1 MSKIA
6 IVTDSNSGYTQSEA
20 DAAGIYLIPMPFYID
35 GKEYFEGVNLTRE
48 DFFEALNKGADVS
61 TSQPSPG
68 SIMNLWDKILE
79 SYDELLYFPMSSGLS
94 GTCQTVA
101 MLAQEYDGRVH
112 VIDNQRISVPL
123 KRSMHDAM
131 KMIELGKDT
140 KEILEYLER
149 TKMDSSIYI
158 TVATLK
164 HLKKGGRVTPAAAAL
179 GTLLKIKPV
188 LQIHGKKL
196 DSYAKARTMNQA
208 KHIMIEALK
217 KDIDEMFDGN
227 SEEVHFDIAYTC
239 TYEAALEMKALLE
252 ETFPNCDEIIM
263 DPLSLSISCHV
274 GEGALG
280 IACTKKLDV

>member
-48 DFFEALNKGADVS
+48 DFFEALNKDADVS

-79 SYDELLYFPMSSGLS
+79 
-94 GTCQTVA
+94 
-101 MLAQEYDGRVH
+101 
-112 VIDNQRISVPL
+112 
-123 KRSMHDAM
+123 
-131 KMIELGKDT
+131 MIELGKDT

-196 DSYAKARTMNQA
+196 DSYAKARTVNQA